1 MNCGNK
7 FISLVRTLIC
17 HGYTYVFLFFSIA
30 LINAKVAVLT
40 SFKNGL
46 NKIFL
51 VIGVSIKPG
60 QIEIASMP

>member
-17 HGYTYVFLFFSIA
+17 HGYICFLFLSIA
-30 LINAKVAVLT
+30 LINAKAAELT

-46 NKIFL
+46 NKIFF

>member
-7 FISLVRTLIC
+7 FISFVSTFIC

-30 LINAKVAVLT
+30 LINAKAAVLT
-40 SFKNGL
+40 SFKKGL
-46 NKIFL
+46 NKIFS

-60 QIEIASMP
+60 QIEIVLIP